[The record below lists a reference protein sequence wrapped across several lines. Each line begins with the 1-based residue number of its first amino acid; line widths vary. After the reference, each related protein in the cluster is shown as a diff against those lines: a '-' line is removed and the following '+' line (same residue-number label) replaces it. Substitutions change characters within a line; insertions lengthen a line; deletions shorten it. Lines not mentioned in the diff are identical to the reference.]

1 MGDKVFAVARLCR
14 VRFEESRVHISCELF
29 PLLLGLRLGRL
40 EGSQAIICEA
50 SLSAVKHTVFPHPTR
65 ARVTSPGDE
74 ILLVPSRLAALAT
87 SASIC
92 AAFSRF
98 LLSTGSSPS
107 DSPSSSSESSCNA
120 ARLLSSSSRS
130 LIFCF
135 TVPFFFI
142 GWREPT
148 STFCSS
154 SSSSSSQSSLTC
166 SSTSSSSN
174 FLRP

>member
-14 VRFEESRVHISCELF
+14 VRFEESRVHICCELF
-29 PLLLGLRLGRL
+29 PLLLGLRLCRL
-40 EGSQAIICEA
+40 EGSHAIIFGG
-50 SLSAVKHTVFPHPTR
+50 SLSAVKQTVSSHPTR
-65 ARVTSPGDE
+65 ALVTSPCDE

-142 GWREPT
+142 GWREPK
-148 STFCSS
+148 STFCS